1 MEGDGGSLRGDGSL
15 SFLTPEDLPAFDA
28 LGIKAI
34 YDLRRSREIALHPG
48 PREHVHIE
56 LANRNPLDDGEPA
69 ALVTRRDGER
79 WLLADYCGMLASAA
93 ATFGELFSRLA
104 EPGRMGPAAPGS
116 LSRPEDACAGA
127 RRYATR

>member
-1 MEGDGGSLRGDGSL
+1 VIRRIPFAGALNFRDIGGYPTGNGGLTRWGAVYRSDSL

-79 WLLADYCGMLASAA
+79 WLLADCCGMLASAA
-93 ATFGELFSRLA
+93 GSRAT
-104 EPGRMGPAAPGS
+104 
-116 LSRPEDACAGA
+116 
-127 RRYATR
+127 Y